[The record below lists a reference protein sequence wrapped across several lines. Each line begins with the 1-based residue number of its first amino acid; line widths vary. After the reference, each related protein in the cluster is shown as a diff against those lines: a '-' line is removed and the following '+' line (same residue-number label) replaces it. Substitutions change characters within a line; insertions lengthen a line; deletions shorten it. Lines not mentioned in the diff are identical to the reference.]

1 MENLKM
7 HTPDLADENFKK
19 LAALFPNA
27 VTETK
32 DENGNVVRAID
43 ADVLRQEISATVVE
57 GPQERYQ
64 FTWPDKK
71 KSVVLANQPIAKT
84 LRLDREKSVGK
95 DGTPGHID
103 TENIYIEGDNLD
115 ALKLLQETY
124 LGKVKMI
131 YIDPPYN
138 TGNDFIYEDDFS
150 QNTDEYLG
158 NSGQF
163 DEEGNRLVQNTE
175 SNGRFHTDWLNML
188 YPRLRLAK
196 DLLSKDGVIAIS
208 IGFHEMCNLLKLCQD
223 VFSDRQVFSV
233 TVKTSGGKPNGA
245 FNISNEYI
253 VFAVPND
260 FTPIATKEDMKD
272 YASPYHGM
280 NLATF
285 TQDERPNQVYPIYI
299 STETGII
306 VGCGKSLAER
316 QSEGIFVGHLKD
328 FVYDYA
334 EAPKGTVAIWPVTN
348 KGEQC
353 VWRLIPDRLM
363 GDWKKGYIK
372 VVPNN
377 STSTNNKYAI
387 QYLSGGII
395 EKIKSGEVKTYRIS
409 DNPEIPTIDIK
420 DYKTAGAG
428 IASIW
433 DDKSFYTA
441 KGNSDIKALFD
452 KKVFS
457 YPKPVDLIWYI
468 LKKTVPSD
476 AIVLDF
482 FSGSASTAHA
492 VMKQNAFDD
501 GQRKYIMIQ
510 LPEKCEQGSDALRV
524 GYKNLCEIGEER
536 IRRAGK
542 KIKEENPLTTTDLD
556 IGFRVFKVDSTNME
570 DVYYRPADYNQ
581 GQMELFADNIKP
593 DRTPEDLL
601 FQVMLDLGILLS
613 SDIQET
619 EIAGKKVF
627 SVADGYLIACFDKDV
642 TEETVKAIAQK
653 QPVYAVFRDNSMA
666 SDSVA
671 TNFEQIFETYSPRTQ
686 RKVL

>member
-1 MENLKM
+1 MEHLKM
-7 HTPDLADENFKK
+7 HTQDLADENFQK

-95 DGTPGHID
+95 DGTPGNID

-138 TGNDFIYEDDFS
+138 TGKDFIYEDDFS
-150 QNTDEYLG
+150 QSADEYLG

-163 DEEGNRLVQNTE
+163 DEEGNRLVQNAE
-175 SNGRFHTDWLNML
+175 SNGRFHTDWLNMM
-188 YPRLRLAK
+188 YSRLRIAK
-196 DLLSKDGVIAIS
+196 DFLAEDGAIFVS
-208 IGFHEMCNLLKLCQD
+208 IDKHEHASLVQIMSE
-223 VFSDRQVFSV
+223 VFGTKNYIDSIVWDKKASAKGVPPKNMMV
-233 TVKTSGGKPNGA
+233 NVH
-245 FNISNEYI
+245 EYI
-253 VFAVPND
+253 VVYQKGGGSAFRFIGEQRDEEADGFKNPDND
-260 FTPIATKEDMKD
+260 PRGPWRESNIKSTTKPIEEAFTIADPETGRQYTNTWAFSKESLERMIAERRILWKESLPKQKEFLYEMTNKNKAIKSSWGVFDAQSTTVFLKELIPKIHFDNPKPISLMK
-272 YASPYHGM
+272 YLVSVAASP
-280 NLATF
+280 
-285 TQDERPNQVYPIYI
+285 E
-299 STETGII
+299 
-306 VGCGKSLAER
+306 
-316 QSEGIFVGHLKD
+316 
-328 FVYDYA
+328 DY
-334 EAPKGTVAIWPVTN
+334 V
-348 KGEQC
+348 
-353 VWRLIPDRLM
+353 M
-363 GDWKKGYIK
+363 
-372 VVPNN
+372 
-377 STSTNNKYAI
+377 
-387 QYLSGGII
+387 
-395 EKIKSGEVKTYRIS
+395 
-409 DNPEIPTIDIK
+409 
-420 DYKTAGAG
+420 
-428 IASIW
+428 
-433 DDKSFYTA
+433 
-441 KGNSDIKALFD
+441 
-452 KKVFS
+452 
-457 YPKPVDLIWYI
+457 
-468 LKKTVPSD
+468 
-476 AIVLDF
+476 DF
-482 FSGSASTAHA
+482 FSGSATTAHA
-492 VMKQNAFDD
+492 VMQLNAED
-501 GQRKYIMIQ
+501 GGHRKFIMVQ
-510 LPEKCEQGSDALRV
+510 LPEQTDAKSEAYKA
-524 GYKNLCEIGEER
+524 GYKTICDIGEER

-542 KIKEENPLTTTDLD
+542 KIKEESPITTTDLD

-601 FQVMLDLGILLS
+601 FQAMLDLGILLS
-613 SDIQET
+613 SDIQEA

-627 SVADGYLIACFDKDV
+627 SVADGYLIACFDKEV

-653 QPVYAVFRDNSMA
+653 QPVYAVFRDSSMA

>member
-27 VTETK
+27 VTETITGYK
-32 DENGNVVRAID
+32 ANGEPVIERAID
-43 ADVLRQEISATVVE
+43 ADILRQEISAAVVE

-95 DGTPGHID
+95 DGTPGSID
-103 TENIYIEGDNLD
+103 TENIYIEGDNLE

-150 QNTDEYLG
+150 QNADDYLG

-175 SNGRFHTDWLNML
+175 SNGRFHTDWLNMI

-196 DLLSKDGVIAIS
+196 DLLADDGVIFIS
-208 IGFHEMCNLLKLCQD
+208 IDDGENGNLRKACNEIFGEHNFLANLIWEKKYTVANDALFFSDNHDHILCYVKNVSSFIIGKLPRTDEMNAAYKNPDNHPKGPWKATPLHAKSGSANSATFSYTFKNGVVFTPPAGTFSRYSAETLRKFDENDEIWFGKDGTSIPSRKTFLCDLKNKGIVPRTIIPFTTGGHNHEAVEEVKNLLQD
-223 VFSDRQVFSV
+223 NVF
-233 TVKTSGGKPNGA
+233 
-245 FNISNEYI
+245 
-253 VFAVPND
+253 
-260 FTPIATKEDMKD
+260 
-272 YASPYHGM
+272 
-280 NLATF
+280 
-285 TQDERPNQVYPIYI
+285 
-299 STETGII
+299 
-306 VGCGKSLAER
+306 
-316 QSEGIFVGHLKD
+316 
-328 FVYDYA
+328 
-334 EAPKGTVAIWPVTN
+334 TN
-348 KGEQC
+348 
-353 VWRLIPDRLM
+353 
-363 GDWKKGYIK
+363 
-372 VVPNN
+372 
-377 STSTNNKYAI
+377 
-387 QYLSGGII
+387 
-395 EKIKSGEVKTYRIS
+395 
-409 DNPEIPTIDIK
+409 
-420 DYKTAGAG
+420 
-428 IASIW
+428 
-433 DDKSFYTA
+433 
-441 KGNSDIKALFD
+441 
-452 KKVFS
+452 
-457 YPKPVDLIWYI
+457 PKPVKL
-468 LKKTVPSD
+468 LKYLLTVGNCKENS
-476 AIVLDF
+476 IILDF
-482 FSGSASTAHA
+482 FSGSATTAHA
-492 VMKQNAFDD
+492 IMQLNAED
-501 GQRKYIMIQ
+501 GGHRKFIMVQ
-510 LPEKCEQGSDALRV
+510 LPEQTDAKSEAYKA
-524 GYKNLCEIGEER
+524 GYKTICEIGEKR

-542 KIKEENPLTTTDLD
+542 KINEESPLTTTDLD
-556 IGFRVFKVDSTNME
+556 IGFRVFKVDSSNME

-653 QPVYAVFRDNSMA
+653 QPVYAVFRDSSMA

>member
-1 MENLKM
+1 MEHLKM
-7 HTPDLADENFKK
+7 HTQDLADENFQK

-32 DENGNVVRAID
+32 DENGNIVRAID

-95 DGTPGHID
+95 DGTPGNID

-138 TGNDFIYEDDFS
+138 TGKDFIYEDDFS
-150 QNTDEYLG
+150 QSADEYLG

-163 DEEGNRLVQNTE
+163 DEEGNRLVQNAE
-175 SNGRFHTDWLNML
+175 SNGRFHTDWLNMM
-188 YPRLRLAK
+188 YSRLRIAK
-196 DLLSKDGVIAIS
+196 DFLAEDGAIFVS
-208 IGFHEMCNLLKLCQD
+208 IDKHEHASLVQIMSE
-223 VFSDRQVFSV
+223 VFGTKNYIDSIVWDKKASAKGVPPKNMMV
-233 TVKTSGGKPNGA
+233 NVH
-245 FNISNEYI
+245 EYI
-253 VFAVPND
+253 VVYQKGGGSAFRFIGEQRDEEADGFKNPDND
-260 FTPIATKEDMKD
+260 PRGPWRESNIKSTTKPIEEAFTIADPETGRQYTNTWAFSKESLERMIAERRILWKESLPKQKEFLYEMTNKNKAIKSSWGVFDAQSTTVFLKELIPKIHFDNPKPISLMK
-272 YASPYHGM
+272 YLVSVAASP
-280 NLATF
+280 
-285 TQDERPNQVYPIYI
+285 E
-299 STETGII
+299 
-306 VGCGKSLAER
+306 
-316 QSEGIFVGHLKD
+316 
-328 FVYDYA
+328 DY
-334 EAPKGTVAIWPVTN
+334 V
-348 KGEQC
+348 
-353 VWRLIPDRLM
+353 M
-363 GDWKKGYIK
+363 
-372 VVPNN
+372 
-377 STSTNNKYAI
+377 
-387 QYLSGGII
+387 
-395 EKIKSGEVKTYRIS
+395 
-409 DNPEIPTIDIK
+409 
-420 DYKTAGAG
+420 
-428 IASIW
+428 
-433 DDKSFYTA
+433 
-441 KGNSDIKALFD
+441 
-452 KKVFS
+452 
-457 YPKPVDLIWYI
+457 
-468 LKKTVPSD
+468 
-476 AIVLDF
+476 DF
-482 FSGSASTAHA
+482 FSGSATTAHA
-492 VMKQNAFDD
+492 VMQLNAED
-501 GQRKYIMIQ
+501 GGHRKFIMVQ
-510 LPEKCEQGSDALRV
+510 LPEQTDAKSEAYKA
-524 GYKNLCEIGEER
+524 GYKTICDIGEER

-542 KIKEENPLTTTDLD
+542 KIKEESPITTTDLD

-601 FQVMLDLGILLS
+601 FQAMLDLGILLS

-653 QPVYAVFRDNSMA
+653 QPVYAVFRDSSMA

>member
-1 MENLKM
+1 MEHLKM
-7 HTPDLADENFKK
+7 HTPDLADENFAK

-57 GPQERYQ
+57 GSQERYQ

-84 LRLDREKSVGK
+84 LRLDREKSVGR
-95 DGTPGHID
+95 DGTPGSID

-150 QNTDEYLG
+150 QSADEYLG

-196 DLLSKDGVIAIS
+196 DLLTDDGVIFIS
-208 IGFHEMCNLLKLCQD
+208 IDDNEIENLKKCCNEIFGENNFIANIIWKHTQQSKNDEPYFSRQYNHILVYAKTKALLSPFYFERTEEDNKNYGNPDSDPKGLWRSGDVRSPNYRKTLCY
-223 VFSDRQVFSV
+223 
-233 TVKTSGGKPNGA
+233 TITAPNGTIIQPPA
-245 FNISNEYI
+245 NGWRWSEESL
-253 VFAVPND
+253 
-260 FTPIATKEDMKD
+260 KKK
-272 YASPYHGM
+272 
-280 NLATF
+280 
-285 TQDERPNQVYPIYI
+285 I
-299 STETGII
+299 STGEVKFKSDNTGII
-306 VGCGKSLAER
+306 RKIYLCDQPGRTPENLWEGNLFGTTR
-316 QSEGIFVGHLKD
+316 Q
-328 FVYDYA
+328 A
-334 EAPKGTVAIWPVTN
+334 TAT
-348 KGEQC
+348 
-353 VWRLIPDRLM
+353 
-363 GDWKKGYIK
+363 
-372 VVPNN
+372 
-377 STSTNNKYAI
+377 
-387 QYLSGGII
+387 
-395 EKIKSGEVKTYRIS
+395 
-409 DNPEIPTIDIK
+409 IK
-420 DYKTAGAG
+420 D
-428 IASIW
+428 
-433 DDKSFYTA
+433 
-441 KGNSDIKALFD
+441 LFD
-452 KKVFS
+452 GVQVFDT
-457 YPKPVDLIWYI
+457 PKPTELI
-468 LKKTVPSD
+468 KKMLEIAAPQDS
-476 AIVLDF
+476 IILDF
-482 FSGSASTAHA
+482 FSGSATTAHA
-492 VMKQNAFDD
+492 VMQLNMEEIGNQGGYAN
-501 GQRKYIMIQ
+501 RKFIMVQ
-510 LPEKCEQGSDALRV
+510 LPEQTDAKSEAYKA
-524 GYKNLCEIGEER
+524 GYKTICEIGEER

-542 KIKEENPLTTTDLD
+542 KIKEESPLTTADLD
-556 IGFRVFKVDSTNME
+556 IGFRVFKVDSSNME

-613 SDIQET
+613 SNIQET

-627 SVADGYLIACFDKDV
+627 SVADGYLIACFDAEV

-653 QPVYAVFRDNSMA
+653 QPVYAVFRDSSMA

>member
-19 LAALFPNA
+19 LAALFPNE
-27 VTETK
+27 VTETITGYK
-32 DENGNVVRAID
+32 ADGKPIIERAID

-95 DGTPGHID
+95 DGTPGNID

-150 QNTDEYLG
+150 QNADDYLG

-163 DEEGNRLVQNTE
+163 DEEGNSLVQNTE
-175 SNGRFHTDWLNML
+175 SNGRFHTDWLNMI

-196 DLLSKDGVIAIS
+196 DLLTEDGVIFIS
-208 IGFHEMCNLLKLCQD
+208 IDSRESSNLRKICDEVFGATCFVCDAIWRSSDNSNNDAKQFSNDYNSTLIYSRAPLWQPRKQDDPEKRKHFKNPDNDPKGPYFDGNPLNSPNYRENLIYDIISPSGNVIHPPKNGWRWSKDTLEQKMKTGEIRFNEDETNIRRRTYLCDMEGLPPSNLWIDFEKTGHNRQAKYELLKLLPED
-223 VFSDRQVFSV
+223 VFD
-233 TVKTSGGKPNGA
+233 T
-245 FNISNEYI
+245 
-253 VFAVPND
+253 
-260 FTPIATKEDMKD
+260 
-272 YASPYHGM
+272 
-280 NLATF
+280 
-285 TQDERPNQVYPIYI
+285 
-299 STETGII
+299 
-306 VGCGKSLAER
+306 
-316 QSEGIFVGHLKD
+316 
-328 FVYDYA
+328 
-334 EAPKGTVAIWPVTN
+334 
-348 KGEQC
+348 
-353 VWRLIPDRLM
+353 
-363 GDWKKGYIK
+363 
-372 VVPNN
+372 
-377 STSTNNKYAI
+377 
-387 QYLSGGII
+387 
-395 EKIKSGEVKTYRIS
+395 
-409 DNPEIPTIDIK
+409 
-420 DYKTAGAG
+420 
-428 IASIW
+428 
-433 DDKSFYTA
+433 
-441 KGNSDIKALFD
+441 
-452 KKVFS
+452 
-457 YPKPVDLIWYI
+457 PKPVKLIMYI
-468 LKKTVPSD
+468 LGLIPHSD
-476 AIVLDF
+476 NAIFMDF
-482 FSGSASTAHA
+482 FSGSGTMADAIFQMNALDGKNRRCILIQIPENLDISLQKASNDNKKAL
-492 VMKQNAFDD
+492 QNA
-501 GQRKYIMIQ
+501 I
-510 LPEKCEQGSDALRV
+510 S
-524 GYKNLCEIGEER
+524 LCDKLGRPHYLTEIAEER

-542 KIKEENPLTTTDLD
+542 KIKDESPLTTTDLD
-556 IGFRVFKVDSTNME
+556 IGFRVFKVDSSNME

-593 DRTPEDLL
+593 DRSPEDLL

-653 QPVYAVFRDNSMA
+653 QPVYAVFRDSSMA

>member
-1 MENLKM
+1 MEHLKM
-7 HTPDLADENFKK
+7 HTPDLADENFAK

-57 GPQERYQ
+57 GSQERYQ

-84 LRLDREKSVGK
+84 LRLDREKSVGR
-95 DGTPGHID
+95 DGTPGSID

-150 QNTDEYLG
+150 QSADEYLG

-196 DLLSKDGVIAIS
+196 DLLTDDGVIFIS
-208 IGFHEMCNLLKLCQD
+208 IDDNEIENLKKCCNEIFGENNFIANIIWKHTQQSKNDEPYFSRQYNHILVYAKTKALLSPFYFERTEEDNKNYGNPDSDPKGLWRSGDVRSPNYRKTLCY
-223 VFSDRQVFSV
+223 
-233 TVKTSGGKPNGA
+233 TITAPNGTIIQPPA
-245 FNISNEYI
+245 NGWRWSEESL
-253 VFAVPND
+253 
-260 FTPIATKEDMKD
+260 KKK
-272 YASPYHGM
+272 
-280 NLATF
+280 
-285 TQDERPNQVYPIYI
+285 I
-299 STETGII
+299 STGEVKFKSDNTGII
-306 VGCGKSLAER
+306 RKIYLCDQPGRTPENLWEGNLFGTTR
-316 QSEGIFVGHLKD
+316 Q
-328 FVYDYA
+328 A
-334 EAPKGTVAIWPVTN
+334 TAT
-348 KGEQC
+348 
-353 VWRLIPDRLM
+353 
-363 GDWKKGYIK
+363 
-372 VVPNN
+372 
-377 STSTNNKYAI
+377 
-387 QYLSGGII
+387 
-395 EKIKSGEVKTYRIS
+395 
-409 DNPEIPTIDIK
+409 IK
-420 DYKTAGAG
+420 D
-428 IASIW
+428 
-433 DDKSFYTA
+433 
-441 KGNSDIKALFD
+441 LFD
-452 KKVFS
+452 GVQVFDT
-457 YPKPVDLIWYI
+457 PKPTELI
-468 LKKTVPSD
+468 KKMLEIAAPQDS
-476 AIVLDF
+476 IILDF
-482 FSGSASTAHA
+482 FSGSATTAHA
-492 VMKQNAFDD
+492 VMQLNMEEIGNPEGYAN
-501 GQRKYIMIQ
+501 RKFIMVQ
-510 LPEKCEQGSDALRV
+510 LPEQTDAKSEAYKA
-524 GYKNLCEIGEER
+524 GYKTICEIGEER

-542 KIKEENPLTTTDLD
+542 KIKEESPLTTADLD
-556 IGFRVFKVDSTNME
+556 IGFRVFKVDSSNME

-613 SDIQET
+613 SNIQET

-627 SVADGYLIACFDKDV
+627 SVADGYLIACFDAEV

-653 QPVYAVFRDNSMA
+653 QPVYAVFRDSSMA